1 MLVGFSV
8 KNFKSFYNEAGLS
21 MLADKGNEYE
31 NTNTFIDNGE
41 RYLKSAV
48 IFGANA
54 SGKSNLINALKLM
67 KQIIVSDFSKQIELL
82 SNCTPYLFNERSN
95 KRPVEFEIT
104 VKINGVF
111 YTYGFHV
118 LDKAISKEYLYRK
131 TERKTLLFERN
142 SGNFK
147 DINIK
152 NKSVFKGITNLLEQL
167 REDVLFLKF
176 AYMFNNEVAI
186 NIVDYFKLINF
197 DNESDFSYKLIRPG
211 EDKLDN
217 KVLKLLKYADNSI
230 SDVYLRRNKEQEKK
244 LVFTRKFYTD
254 TWDDAGKVEVDF
266 KEFSSSGT
274 NHLYR
279 LLRNILY
286 VMEYGGVFIADEIHS
301 HLHPLL
307 TRKIIEMFHSAENNP
322 NNAQL
327 ICTAHDALLLNED
340 IRRDQIWFI
349 EKDIF
354 GKSSLYSLAD
364 FKNVRKDDDKLKKY
378 LMGVF
383 GAIPEL
389 FDMD

>member
-1 MLVGFSV
+1 MLFRDVVGHKDIKDRLRREADDGRV
-8 KNFKSFYNEAGLS
+8 AHALLFYGPEGCGKLP
-21 MLADKGNEYE
+21 LALA
-31 NTNTFIDNGE
+31 FA
-41 RYLKSAV
+41 RYLLCSHPNEGEPC
-48 IFGANA
+48 GACN
-54 SGKSNLINALKLM
+54 
-67 KQIIVSDFSKQIELL
+67 
-82 SNCTPYLFNERSN
+82 NCRMTARWTHPDLHFVF
-95 KRPVEFEIT
+95 PV
-104 VKINGVF
+104 VK
-111 YTYGFHV
+111 Y
-118 LDKAISKEYLYRK
+118 
-131 TERKTLLFERN
+131 
-142 SGNFK
+142 K
-147 DINIK
+147 D
-152 NKSVFKGITNLLEQL
+152 
-167 REDVLFLKF
+167 
-176 AYMFNNEVAI
+176 AAH
-186 NIVDYFKLINF
+186 
-197 DNESDFSYKLIRPG
+197 
-211 EDKLDN
+211 
-217 KVLKLLKYADNSI
+217 SI

-286 VMEYGGVFIADEIHS
+286 VMEFGGVFIADEIHS

-307 TRKIIEMFHSAENNP
+307 TRKIIEMFHSAEHNP